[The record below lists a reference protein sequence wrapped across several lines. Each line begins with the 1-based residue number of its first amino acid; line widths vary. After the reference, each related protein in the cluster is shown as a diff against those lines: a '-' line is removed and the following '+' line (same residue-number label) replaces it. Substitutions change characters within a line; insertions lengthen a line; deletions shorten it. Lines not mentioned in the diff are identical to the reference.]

1 MRGEFIVH
9 HFLFR
14 KINDT
19 ANTPHKKCFMSR
31 KHFRDPDGFN
41 RNQVKVPSRSAPVAL
56 VLLLALQHHQMNE
69 DWHWFLFKNWYIWYW
84 KFIRVVSRIWRK
96 NKIVWSNNDWV
107 VLLTAPEYWKKTEI
121 LDENYLWW
129 DNEELLREERSREEW
144 PGPGRLPWPADC
156 LRVQRINYGSVNYD
170 VERPHYL

>member
-1 MRGEFIVH
+1 MKFNYTLIFSLTELMYLADNRWPIIESLFFVQTIMRGEFIVH

-41 RNQVKVPSRSAPVAL
+41 RNQVKVPSRLAPAAL

-69 DWHWFLFKNWYIWYW
+69 DWHWFLFKNWYIWLW
-84 KFIRVVSRIWRK
+84 KFIRVVSQIWRK
-96 NKIVWSNNDWV
+96 KTKL
-107 VLLTAPEYWKKTEI
+107 VLTF
-121 LDENYLWW
+121 
-129 DNEELLREERSREEW
+129 
-144 PGPGRLPWPADC
+144 
-156 LRVQRINYGSVNYD
+156 
-170 VERPHYL
+170 